1 MVGAVPTIGYHFSEK
16 ELMKEKSGHFLS
28 WSLQGCSEP
37 ASQARGLAWILA
49 LKMKIEIVGTSDL
62 YLVRFMS
69 LNLFNWCSKEETIL
83 NGKRKWLRGVKMF
96 RYLV

>member
-1 MVGAVPTIGYHFSEK
+1 MDSRTGA
-16 ELMKEKSGHFLS
+16 
-28 WSLQGCSEP
+28 
-37 ASQARGLAWILA
+37 LALA

-83 NGKRKWLRGVKMF
+83 NAKRKWLRGVKVF